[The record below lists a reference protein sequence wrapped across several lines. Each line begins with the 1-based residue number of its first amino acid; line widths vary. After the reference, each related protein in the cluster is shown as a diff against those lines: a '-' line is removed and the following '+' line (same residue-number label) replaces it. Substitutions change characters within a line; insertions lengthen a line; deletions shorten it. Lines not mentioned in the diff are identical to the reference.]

1 MNDVSRRVEAER
13 LPLARVGLVFPGL
26 AVLAGIDVFHDVS
39 TGVNP
44 SLAALELVAMT
55 ALIGGACFYWL
66 QSRRARRDASK
77 LVKRFDL
84 AKADAERWRREAA
97 NVLPALGAAVQ
108 RQLERWGLSDDER
121 RTALLLLSGLS
132 LPEIASRIGT
142 TTRSARQVVLSVY
155 TKAGVGGRAELSAFF
170 LQDLL
175 YLAGL
180 PKEVGDEQLA
190 AEL

>member
-1 MNDVSRRVEAER
+1 MTDVSRRAEAHGSSF
-13 LPLARVGLVFPGL
+13 AKVGLVFPGL
-26 AVLAGIDVFHDVS
+26 AVLAGLDAFHDVS
-39 TGVNP
+39 IGMSP
-44 SLAALELVAMT
+44 PLAAAELLGMIG
-55 ALIGGACFYWL
+55 LIAGAFFYWV
-66 QSRRARRDASK
+66 QSRRARRDASS
-77 LVKRFDL
+77 LLNRLDL
-84 AKADAERWRREAA
+84 AKTEAERWRREAA

-121 RTALLLLSGLS
+121 RTALLLLSGLP
-132 LPEIASRIGT
+132 LGHIASRIGT
-142 TTRSARQVVLSVY
+142 TTRSAREMVLSVY

-180 PKEVGDEQLA
+180 PKEVDDEQFA